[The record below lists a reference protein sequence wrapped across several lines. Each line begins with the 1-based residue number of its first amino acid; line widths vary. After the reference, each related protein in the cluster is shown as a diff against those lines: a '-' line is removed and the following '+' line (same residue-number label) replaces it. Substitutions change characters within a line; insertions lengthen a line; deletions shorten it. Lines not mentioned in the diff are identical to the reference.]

1 MPVKR
6 RGYHGEIAW
15 ERLPLQGKSH
25 GDQSFCPTLF
35 PMVALI
41 GFYVSFFSCRTS
53 SSSRRRRSSRSRSP
67 KDDRD
72 NKDKELEK
80 DRSGKDRERDR
91 DRDRDRG
98 IIFHHCFFLGC
109 PFSKLRLLNQV
120 SFSLPLP
127 TKI

>member
-15 ERLPLQGKSH
+15 ERLPFQGGKSH

-35 PMVALI
+35 PMVVLI

-98 IIFHHCFFLGC
+98 IIYYIIVFLLVVHF
-109 PFSKLRLLNQV
+109 PSWDF
-120 SFSLPLP
+120 
-127 TKI
+127 